1 VLINSGLNLE
11 VLALK
16 LNSFSIRPWLPPF
29 FRPGST
35 ISTLLV
41 AMLLGAGCAT
51 PRPTAL
57 PPDSV
62 PYSELRLREGDMIKI
77 AFPGAPNL
85 DTTQQVRRDG
95 KITLSLGGEVLALGK
110 TPSELEK
117 ELLNTYESQLTVK
130 QVVVTVNSSTYP
142 VFVTGA
148 VLRPGKLQA
157 DRPLSVLEAIMESGG
172 FDYARANLKGV
183 TVLRQHEGQTLSYK
197 LNLKDTLKG
206 GTTRQFYLKPS
217 DIVYVPEKFSWF

>member
-1 VLINSGLNLE
+1 
-11 VLALK
+11 LK
-16 LNSFSIRPWLPPF
+16 PNSFNIRPWLPVF
-29 FRPGST
+29 FRLKST
-35 ISTLLV
+35 ISGLIAVTVLV
-41 AMLLGAGCAT
+41 SGCAT
-51 PRPTAL
+51 TGPTGP

-117 ELLNTYESQLTVK
+117 ELLKTYESQLTVK

-172 FDYARANLKGV
+172 FDYARANLKAV

-197 LNLKDTLKG
+197 LDFKNTLKG